1 MTLLRFLSFVALA
14 VWVGGLGVLGGVAA
28 PTLFTVLQAP
38 DPAAGRDLAGAAF
51 GAIFERFQIVAW
63 VCGGLLLALF
73 GTRAALGPRP
83 FRLRYRVWT
92 VVAMLSLSI
101 ATAIFV
107 VPRMNRIRDDASGAV
122 ASLPA
127 EDARRVEFGRLH
139 GLANGLMLL
148 TLAAG
153 LVVFWFEAKDTA

>member
-1 MTLLRFLSFVALA
+1 MTVLRFLSFVILA
-14 VWVGGLGVLGGVAA
+14 IWVGGLGVLGGIAA
-28 PTLFTVLQAP
+28 PTLFAALQEPGAM
-38 DPAAGRDLAGAAF
+38 AGPELAGATF
-51 GAIFERFQIVAW
+51 GMMLARFQFVSWI
-63 VCGGLLLALF
+63 CGGLLLALF

-92 VVAMLSLSI
+92 VIAMLALSVTM
-101 ATAIFV
+101 AVFV
-107 VPRMNRIRDDASGAV
+107 VPRMDRIREETDGAV

-127 EDARRVEFGRLH
+127 NDARRVEFGRLH

-153 LVVFWFEAKDTA
+153 FAVFWFEAKDTA